1 MWETIRGI
9 SLILILSLFA
19 IAYIENSSDLRE
31 KDIRWRW
38 PKLDDK
44 DKKEELKEDNKV
56 EESEEEESEDDA
68 TEK

>member
-19 IAYIENSSDLRE
+19 ISYIENSSDLRN
-31 KDIRWRW
+31 KDIHWRW
-38 PKLDDK
+38 SKSEE
-44 DKKEELKEDNKV
+44 KEELEEDNKV
-56 EESEEEESEDDA
+56 EESEEKESKEGT

>member
-19 IAYIENSSDLRE
+19 IAYIENSSDLRD
-31 KDIRWRW
+31 KDIHWRW
-38 PKLDDK
+38 SKLDDK
-44 DKKEELKEDNKV
+44 DKKEELEEDNKV
-56 EESEEEESEDDA
+56 EESEEEESEEGA